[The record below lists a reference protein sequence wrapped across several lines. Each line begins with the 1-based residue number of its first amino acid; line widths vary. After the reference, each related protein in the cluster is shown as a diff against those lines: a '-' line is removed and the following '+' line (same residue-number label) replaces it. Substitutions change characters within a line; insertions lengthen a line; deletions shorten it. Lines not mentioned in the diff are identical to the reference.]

1 MKLTHNQI
9 REISSRDRFLFSPT
23 YKEKKRL
30 AYIRRAVKQAKKDT
44 DNERQVM
51 LSEAHKP
58 IRPTAIE
65 KFAETGVWVVIG
77 IILGMWLR

>member
-1 MKLTHNQI
+1 
-9 REISSRDRFLFSPT
+9 
-23 YKEKKRL
+23 
-30 AYIRRAVKQAKKDT
+30 
-44 DNERQVM
+44 M

>member
-30 AYIRRAVKQAKKDT
+30 AYIRRAVKQAKKDKE
-44 DNERQVM
+44 NERQVL
-51 LSEAHKP
+51 LSEAHKG
-58 IRPTAIE
+58 IKHTAME
-65 KFAETGVWVVIG
+65 KFCEIATWLTIG
-77 IILGMWLR
+77 IVLGFWLK

>member
-30 AYIRRAVKQAKKDT
+30 AYIRRAVKQAKKDKE
-44 DNERQVM
+44 NERQVM
-51 LSEAHKP
+51 MSEAHKEVKQ
-58 IRPTAIE
+58 TAMERFCEI
-65 KFAETGVWVVIG
+65 ATWLTIG
-77 IILGMWLR
+77 IVLGFWLK